1 MQPMSFNALRR
12 TLIAGGVLFCG
23 LAAMGGPAHAAEF
36 PERPVTLVAPFPAG
50 GAADVLARILGKALG
65 DQLGQPVVVENKPG
79 AGTAIGAALV
89 AGAKPDGYTLLVSS
103 NSTFTLNP
111 ALQPKLS
118 YDPAKGFEA
127 IGQVGSVALAMLVH
141 PSVTAADVQQF
152 VAAAKANPDK
162 YVYGSFG
169 NGTSSNF
176 AGAMFNTATG
186 LKMTHVPYKGSS
198 PLMTDLMGGQI
209 PVSFDTV
216 VAASPQLKAGKV
228 RVLAVAM
235 NKRSA
240 LLPNVPTMA
249 EAGYPAVDMNAWL
262 AVVVPK
268 GVPAPVKA
276 RLEKAL
282 ATLMANPEIVD
293 KLKAAGFEPG
303 YAAIPDWSGM
313 VTAEIARM
321 KALAER
327 SQIKTD

>member
-1 MQPMSFNALRR
+1 
-12 TLIAGGVLFCG
+12 
-23 LAAMGGPAHAAEF
+23 
-36 PERPVTLVAPFPAG
+36 
-50 GAADVLARILGKALG
+50 
-65 DQLGQPVVVENKPG
+65 
-79 AGTAIGAALV
+79 
-89 AGAKPDGYTLLVSS
+89 
-103 NSTFTLNP
+103 
-111 ALQPKLS
+111 
-118 YDPAKGFEA
+118 
-127 IGQVGSVALAMLVH
+127 
-141 PSVTAADVQQF
+141 
-152 VAAAKANPDK
+152 
-162 YVYGSFG
+162 
-169 NGTSSNF
+169 
-176 AGAMFNTATG
+176 MFNTATG
-186 LKMTHVPYKGSS
+186 LKMTHVPYKGSG

-216 VAASPQLKAGKV
+216 VAASQQLKSGKV

-282 ATLMANPEIVD
+282 MTVMANPETLD

-303 YAAIPDWSGM
+303 YTAVPDWSGM

-321 KALAER
+321 KALGRTLAN
-327 SQIKTD
+327 QN